1 MSKNVDKKVELKD
14 YLYVVVMFI
23 ITIIAALALRCF
35 HASYEKYDLKNP
47 VIRGK
52 VQELHVDEFKDY
64 LTEHDDFFMYVCN
77 SWNKSCRDVEK
88 KLPNLLEKRNIKN

>member
-14 YLYVVVMFI
+14 YLYVAVMFI

-52 VQELHVDEFKDY
+52 VQELHVEM
-64 LTEHDDFFMYVCN
+64 L
-77 SWNKSCRDVEK
+77 
-88 KLPNLLEKRNIKN
+88 KRNCQTYWKKETLKLILFI